1 MRGSERP
8 LMRTALVHDWLIDF
22 RGAERVVEQIVQI
35 PELGIEK
42 LYTLLFSRSEFLD
55 SPIGNL
61 EVEESVLVKF
71 PLSKRFYRQYII
83 LLPFS
88 AEQFDLSEYDM
99 VISSSHSV
107 AKGVITR
114 SDQLHVSYCHTPMR
128 YVWDLYHLYL
138 RQMGLTKGIKGN
150 IVRLIFHYVRMWD
163 YLASRR
169 VDIFVAN
176 SNYIARRIKKHY
188 GREATVIYPPVNTDR
203 FMPSSRREDYFI
215 TVSHLVPYKRIDLI
229 VRAFNKINLPL
240 LVIGDGPDMR
250 AIKSIAGQ
258 NIELLGRLSDQEV
271 SEYMSKARAFVYAA
285 EEDFGIVP
293 VEAQSAGVPVIAFG
307 KGGVGES
314 ILDGETGV
322 LFQEQNVA
330 SLIGAIQR
338 FLKYEDRFDP
348 AFIRQNA
355 MRFSAERFR
364 KEFRDFVLSKYEE
377 FKAGKSVRM

>member
-1 MRGSERP
+1 M
-8 LMRTALVHDWLIDF
+8 
-22 RGAERVVEQIVQI
+22 
-35 PELGIEK
+35 
-42 LYTLLFSRSEFLD
+42 
-55 SPIGNL
+55 
-61 EVEESVLVKF
+61 VKF

-355 MRFSAERFR
+355 LRFSAERFR